1 MYWFKTVN
9 MMSIYNYLYNAYN
22 NIFINEDQ
30 WNDSTLLHVTSLV
43 EREMREI
50 NRRTDIG
57 CRWSRNGVENLLK
70 IKLVQKYAPQTW
82 EKYFPNMRSNNINT
96 FAMICH

>member
-57 CRWSRNGVENLLK
+57 CR
-70 IKLVQKYAPQTW
+70 
-82 EKYFPNMRSNNINT
+82 
-96 FAMICH
+96 

>member
-1 MYWFKTVN
+1 
-9 MMSIYNYLYNAYN
+9 MMSIYNYLYKSYN
-22 NIFINEDQ
+22 NIFISEDQ
-30 WNDSTLLHVTSLV
+30 WNDSTLLYVTSLA

-57 CRWSRNGVENLLK
+57 CRCSRNGVENLLK
-70 IKLVQKYAPQTW
+70 IKLAQKYAPQTW

-96 FAMICH
+96 FATICY